1 MNFHEDLKQAVEVL
15 RKGGL
20 ILYPTDTIWGIGCDA
35 TNAEAV
41 KKVYTLKRRTDQK
54 SMLILLDN
62 VGRLNSYIQ
71 EVPPLAYDLIELSDK
86 PLTIV
91 YSGAKNLAP
100 NLPASDGTI
109 GIRITS
115 EAFSMAL
122 CQRFRKPVVSTS
134 ANVSGTQ
141 APRHFGEISE
151 DIRRGVDYVVNYR
164 QGESIHAAPS
174 GIIKLGVGGE
184 IEIIR
189 E

>member
-1 MNFHEDLKQAVEVL
+1 MDYQHDLKQAIEIL
-15 RKGGL
+15 RAGGL

-35 TNAEAV
+35 TNPEAV
-41 KKVYTLKRRTDQK
+41 KRVYDLKKRTDQK
-54 SMLILLDN
+54 SMLVLLDN
-62 VGRLNSYIQ
+62 AGRLNSYIQ

-91 YSGAKNLAP
+91 YSGAKNLAS
-100 NLPASDGTI
+100 NLPAADGSI

-115 EAFSMAL
+115 EPFSMAL

-134 ANVSGTQ
+134 ANVSGTP
-141 APRHFGEISE
+141 APRNFGEISE
-151 DIRRGVDYVVNYR
+151 EMRSGVDYVVNYR
-164 QGESIHAAPS
+164 QEESINPAPS

-184 IEIIR
+184 VEIIR